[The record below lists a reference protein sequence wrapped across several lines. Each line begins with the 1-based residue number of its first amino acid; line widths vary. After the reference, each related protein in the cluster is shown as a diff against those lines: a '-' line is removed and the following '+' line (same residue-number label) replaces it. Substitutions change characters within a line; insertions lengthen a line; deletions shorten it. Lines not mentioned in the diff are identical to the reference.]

1 MIRTVTQE
9 VALEERLKPE
19 IVEPDHP
26 AQSKYQCCQRNFDK
40 GMHSKLACGLL
51 RSPSLER
58 LRQFP
63 SYLCTRGSYDFKLWL
78 ENSRTS
84 LSASISRSLLLAHEF
99 LFTTFVY
106 SIILIICAQM
116 CFVVNTLVF
125 SSVPRGPTFLYVT
138 TSVLGAIM
146 FVALPHMATV
156 RPRRHLPTGQDGAT
170 TSSTKVSDKT
180 E

>member
-9 VALEERLKPE
+9 VALEARLKPE
-19 IVEPDHP
+19 IIESDRP
-26 AQSKYQCCQRNFDK
+26 AQSRCQCCQQNFGK

-78 ENSRTS
+78 ENSRTA

-99 LFTTFVY
+99 VFTIFVY
-106 SIILIICAQM
+106 SIILTIFAQM
-116 CFVVNTLVF
+116 CFVMNTLVF
-125 SSVPRGPTFLYVT
+125 SDVPRGPTFLYVT
-138 TSVLGAIM
+138 TALLGAIM
-146 FVALPHMATV
+146 FVALPHMTQV
-156 RPRRHLPTGQDGAT
+156 RPRRNPLAGQDGAT